1 LKFAHFLCKPG
12 MNPHQRYE
20 QLWRDL
26 QACDELDFDYG
37 FCVEHHFRPDESWVS
52 SPSLYVVGAAAP
64 TQELIRPSAR
74 CSRADRCELP
84 AVDLPCPKIG
94 PLHGRILLQ
103 C

>member
-37 FCVEHHFRPDESWVS
+37 FCVEHHFRRKLGFIAEASTWSAPPHARRSLLDRVHDAQGLIGANCPLWT
-52 SPSLYVVGAAAP
+52 SPVP
-64 TQELIRPSAR
+64 R
-74 CSRADRCELP
+74 
-84 AVDLPCPKIG
+84 
-94 PLHGRILLQ
+94 
-103 C
+103 